1 MMVPRAYR
9 FSSSPPR
16 DACLDE
22 KSGGRLST
30 RKSTPV
36 KADVTLTAR
45 PPPAER
51 TATEPAKTV
60 SKPMAVPLPERSHSG
75 TVQTLPSR
83 SRKMSAKVTS
93 QAATLHDGNALPPAV
108 AALLAITAI
117 PRPRPNQFRR
127 HTRRQ
132 RRVSIDELV
141 SSWKSDESLKPS
153 YSSSPALSILL
164 EDASDM
170 EETPVASLDSAAEE
184 GFLYQRSESCESVPS
199 LDGDDRSVLS
209 LSGPRTPESL
219 RSQKS
224 SSNLRR
230 DKSRLSLTRQDT
242 SFDHPLVPAAA
253 TAPDEDDLMLSTP
266 DSRSATPKPKST
278 FTSNLTTS
286 LRAFKNA
293 TLSSIASFTLSNV
306 TAPSQRA
313 SDCRFSDEMLWSH
326 PFLFPRLS
334 SEMRPAIEGIPTEA
348 QRRYLNPPPLT
359 FEEQEAPFQLALHAP
374 FLAERID
381 ETPTIPMQTYNRGKK
396 ASQKRAAGLDPSSEA
411 GRALLGPSGVRQ
423 REPRENSDF
432 LRVVVLEMNM
442 RRKGKLES
450 GRARIWLPPRQSSR
464 PSEESAGLPTRWL
477 GMRIDSSCTVQRV
490 WATVAQD
497 FEGVRAKGLRARRAQ
512 MHPTSRSDEWADEV
526 YDWLRHIGEAR
537 RGQLAN
543 IRFKFESIEVP
554 ARLDYYQIDPLVGF
568 AEYAAQTGTEC
579 TAVYTITGPGGCLY
593 LQLPLSGRPK
603 AVSGV
608 YRSTV
613 RKARLLLTTDEEGRK
628 DWRASVAYTTA
639 LLGPRLSALETAGD
653 VAGCTFR
660 GRGLA
665 DAVGRAKGMVL

>member
-313 SDCRFSDEMLWSH
+313 SDSRFSDEMLWSH

-381 ETPTIPMQTYNRGKK
+381 ETPTIPMQTYNRGKQK

-450 GRARIWLPPRQSSR
+450 GRARIWLPPRQSSG
-464 PSEESAGLPTRWL
+464 PSEESAGVPTRF
-477 GMRIDSSCTVQRV
+477 Q
-490 WATVAQD
+490 Q
-497 FEGVRAKGLRARRAQ
+497 
-512 MHPTSRSDEWADEV
+512 TS
-526 YDWLRHIGEAR
+526 
-537 RGQLAN
+537 Q
-543 IRFKFESIEVP
+543 
-554 ARLDYYQIDPLVGF
+554 
-568 AEYAAQTGTEC
+568 AQTGTEC
-579 TAVYTITGPGGCLY
+579 TAVYTIAGPGGCLY
-593 LQLPLSGRPK
+593 LQLPLSGRVK

-608 YRSTV
+608 YRSIA

-628 DWRASVAYTTA
+628 DWRAYVAYTTA
-639 LLGPRLSALETAGD
+639 LLGPRLSALATAGD